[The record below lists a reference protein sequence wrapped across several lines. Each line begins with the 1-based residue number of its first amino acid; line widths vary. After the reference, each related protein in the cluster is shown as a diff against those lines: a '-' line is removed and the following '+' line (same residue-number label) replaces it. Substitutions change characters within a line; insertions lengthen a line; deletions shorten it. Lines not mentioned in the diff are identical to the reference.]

1 MLMTMTVTRAQVG
14 SVKKGRLAPSAM
26 TPSSRSSTLTA
37 PSGWSIVRMISS
49 ETNIGT
55 AQGSTKQKR
64 QNPLALVSLRLMT
77 MARIMPA
84 M

>member
-1 MLMTMTVTRAQVG
+1 MRMTVTRAQVG

-26 TPSSRSSTLTA
+26 TPSSRSSTFTA

-49 ETNIGT
+49 DTNMGT
-55 AQGSTKQKR
+55 AQGSTKQNR
-64 QNPLALVSLRLMT
+64 QKPLIFVSCRLMT